1 MESYDFVFSSEI
13 YDVGT
18 SEEAASEEAV
28 SAGSASEESALEE
41 SAPEEAASE
50 ESALEESAPEEA
62 VPEES
67 ATSAELYSAEVVAS
81 IDTLAANLE
90 HTNLLLMCFF
100 VVFCVVSLRNI
111 VFGIRKNIFGR

>member
-1 MESYDFVFSSEI
+1 MESNDFLVSSDI

-18 SEEAASEEAV
+18 P
-28 SAGSASEESALEE
+28 EESVLEE
-41 SAPEEAASE
+41 SAPEESAPE
-50 ESALEESAPEEA
+50 ESALDESAPEETQA
-62 VPEES
+62 P
-67 ATSAELYSAEVVAS
+67 AELYSAEVVTS
-81 IDTLAANLE
+81 IDSLAADLE

>member
-1 MESYDFVFSSEI
+1 MESNDFLVSSDI

-18 SEEAASEEAV
+18 PEESAPEESLLEESV
-28 SAGSASEESALEE
+28 PEESAPEESALEE
-41 SAPEEAASE
+41 SAPEETQ
-50 ESALEESAPEEA
+50 AP
-62 VPEES
+62 
-67 ATSAELYSAEVVAS
+67 AELYSAEVVQS
-81 IDTLAANLE
+81 IDTLAADLE